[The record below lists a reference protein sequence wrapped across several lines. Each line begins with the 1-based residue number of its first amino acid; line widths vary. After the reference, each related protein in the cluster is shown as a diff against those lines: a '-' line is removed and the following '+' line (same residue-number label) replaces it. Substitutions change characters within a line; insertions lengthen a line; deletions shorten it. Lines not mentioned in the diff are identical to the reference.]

1 MTAPSF
7 ADWLSITE
15 TKARYCRCLDT
26 KDFAGYADVF
36 TEDAVLDTTGAGGP
50 RIEGRGAL
58 AAFVQNSMGE
68 AVTVHQV
75 HSPEIRQ
82 TGADTAEAVFAMQ
95 DRVIFP
101 PARAAAIGMAGLTGY
116 GHYHEEYR
124 RCADGVWRI
133 SESRLT
139 RLHVDPQRDQPP
151 ER

>member
-1 MTAPSF
+1 MSALSF
-7 ADWLSITE
+7 SDWLGITE
-15 TKARYCRCLDT
+15 AKARYCRCLDT

-50 RIEGRGAL
+50 RIEGRAAL
-58 AAFVQNSMGE
+58 AAFVESSMGE

-75 HSPEIRQ
+75 HSPEISQ
-82 TGADTAEAVFAMQ
+82 TGPDEAEAVFAMH

-101 PARAAAIGMAGLTGY
+101 KDRAAAIGMASLTGY

-133 SESRLT
+133 ARSALT
-139 RLHVDPQRDQPP
+139 RLHVDLEPL
-151 ER
+151 